1 MRVYAFIQ
9 LLTIIFIFLR
19 AFNVILWS
27 WWWVFAPLWIP
38 VAAYIANL
46 NVDTIDL
53 GVPVLSMHAPYEI
66 IAKAD
71 IYTAHQAFE
80 AFFKA

>member
-38 VAAYIANL
+38 VAAYIAIFGIL
-46 NVDTIDL
+46 IL
-53 GVPVLSMHAPYEI
+53 
-66 IAKAD
+66 IAA
-71 IYTAHQAFE
+71 IVGRF
-80 AFFKA
+80 